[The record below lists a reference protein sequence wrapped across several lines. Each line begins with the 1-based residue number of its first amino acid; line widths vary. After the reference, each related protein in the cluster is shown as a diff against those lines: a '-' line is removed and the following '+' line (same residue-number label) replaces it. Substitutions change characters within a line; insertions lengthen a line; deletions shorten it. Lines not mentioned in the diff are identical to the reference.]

1 MAILKGKKVSVEIN
15 GETKIGTVRES
26 YISRNNETV
35 FIIELEGGE
44 FIKASERNVQ
54 EYKEPAPKKKDEV
67 TITREEFRELVTHTA
82 ADMTAE
88 KKDLFLG
95 IVFVAFGAE
104 LSKRIFDEGEN
115 D

>member
-1 MAILKGKKVSVEIN
+1 MAILKGKKVNVEIK

-54 EYKEPAPKKKDEV
+54 EYKEPEPVKRDDEITVNHDHFRSIVAEVTYDLVGAKFEVGSFLCLFGTMLWSRLAEETKDE
-67 TITREEFRELVTHTA
+67 
-82 ADMTAE
+82 
-88 KKDLFLG
+88 
-95 IVFVAFGAE
+95 
-104 LSKRIFDEGEN
+104 
-115 D
+115 